1 MITEDKSR
9 ASWEGE
15 GVTNN
20 SLENKVDKPF
30 DNVIKKQGGEA
41 QTQRRRQEWG
51 ETWGCSALR
60 GTCSVS
66 FGLLEPAGLLMNAE
80 AGVPGEASSRSEDR
94 PSCCS
99 SVTSSSPY
107 RSPIPLQAPIMT
119 SSNPQQLC
127 GPLQHP
133 HRGCT
138 WGTFCPDQQVPA
150 PPPPPPPL
158 LSAED
163 TWGACPV
170 ASGHV
175 GPLELGDQ
183 PGSLNLPQPQD
194 EMLPYHITCLGAQ
207 VPMMPRKASFCTRT
221 DCRAQQ
227 GQSMATATSPCPGS
241 LSVHHWGVQKGLQAC
256 WVF

>member
-80 AGVPGEASSRSEDR
+80 AGVPGEASSRSEDG

-150 PPPPPPPL
+150 PPPPPTSSPFCWGHMRGLSCSQWPCGAPGTGGPARVSEPP
-158 LSAED
+158 
-163 TWGACPV
+163 T
-170 ASGHV
+170 ASGRDAPV
-175 GPLELGDQ
+175 
-183 PGSLNLPQPQD
+183 
-194 EMLPYHITCLGAQ
+194 PY
-207 VPMMPRKASFCTRT
+207 
-221 DCRAQQ
+221 
-227 GQSMATATSPCPGS
+227 
-241 LSVHHWGVQKGLQAC
+241 
-256 WVF
+256 